1 MTTFTVALGAL
12 GVYAV
17 GKTFFWPT
25 MLAVASDRFPRT
37 GAVAISIMGGIGMM
51 SAGLVGSSGLGY
63 AKDRFTSEEL
73 KESNAALYEESKAE
87 KPSDFLGI
95 KSSEIYPVDG
105 TKLSAAKKAVG
116 AAKKAEN
123 APEPNDLAMVEAD
136 QRGDRRTL
144 KADSYIPGVM
154 AGIYLLLLLYFRS
167 QGGYK
172 VVKIEE

>member
-1 MTTFTVALGAL
+1 
-12 GVYAV
+12 
-17 GKTFFWPT
+17 
-25 MLAVASDRFPRT
+25 
-37 GAVAISIMGGIGMM
+37 MM

-116 AAKKAEN
+116 TAKKAEN

-144 KADSYIPGVM
+144 KADSYIPGAM

-172 VVKIEE
+172 VVKIED